1 MTIQTQK
8 HSSGHVAPLGSGLLE
23 ELRPI
28 WVIVC
33 REIIDTMRDWRIVGP
48 IVVLVL
54 GFPFLANFAASR
66 GINFV
71 NQYGANIV
79 MERMLPFLM
88 LVVGFF
94 PSSFSL
100 VIALETFTGE
110 KERRSLESLLS
121 TPLTD
126 LQLYAGKLL
135 AATIP
140 PVVASYL
147 GMLFYV
153 VLVGISMHWW
163 PSFYLLFLG
172 FVLSTAEALVMVAG
186 AIIVSSQSTSVR
198 AANLLASFII
208 IPMAFLLQA
217 EASMLLFA
225 NYAALWS
232 VVLFLLVLNTLLIRM
247 GLRIFDR
254 EHLLGQ
260 DIDTLDVSKAW
271 QTFWEAVWPHKG
283 IKHLY
288 LREIPAILRGIR
300 SELWVTLIAVVVGG
314 WWIGTWAS
322 HRFTLPPQV
331 FDFSVF
337 RDASAVEE
345 AVRKTGLI
353 SSFSPWT
360 VWYHNARSLVGAT
373 FLAIFSMGILA
384 ILLLMAPV
392 ILIVYIVTQVG
403 GAGVNP
409 WLFTA
414 VAILPHGIIELPAA
428 IVATAQAMRMGD
440 IILSPPESGGGLIG
454 MMRELGHFVKLFVAM
469 ILPLLLLAAFIEA
482 QITPQ
487 LAMQFLAR

>member
-1 MTIQTQK
+1 MTAQTQER
-8 HSSGHVAPLGSGLLE
+8 SSGRLSQLWRNLLE
-23 ELRPI
+23 ELLPV
-28 WVIVC
+28 WVIVR

-66 GINFV
+66 GIDFV
-71 NQYGANIV
+71 NRYGANIV
-79 MERMLPFLM
+79 MERLLPFLM

-121 TPLTD
+121 TQLTD
-126 LQLYAGKLL
+126 WQLYVGKLL

-163 PSFYLLFLG
+163 PSFYLLLLG

-232 VVLFLLVLNTLLIRM
+232 VVFFLLVLNALLIRM

-254 EHLLGQ
+254 EHLLGR
-260 DIDTLDVSKAW
+260 DIDTIDVGKSWQAFWGAAW
-271 QTFWEAVWPHKG
+271 PRKG

-288 LREIPAILRGIR
+288 LKEIPAILRGIR
-300 SELWVTLIAVVVGG
+300 PELMVTLIAVLVGG
-314 WWIGTWAS
+314 WGIGAWAS
-322 HRFTLPPQV
+322 NRFTLPPQV

-337 RDASAVEE
+337 RDATAVEE
-345 AVRKTGLI
+345 AVKQTGLI
-353 SSFSPWT
+353 SSFSTWT
-360 VWYHNARSLVGAT
+360 VWYHNTRSLLGAA

-392 ILIVYIVTQVG
+392 VLISYIVMQIG
-403 GAGVNP
+403 GAGVDP

-414 VAILPHGIIELPAA
+414 VAILPHGIIELPVA

-440 IILSPPESGGGLIG
+440 TILSPPESGGGLVG
-454 MMRELGHFVKLFVAM
+454 MMRELGHFVKLFVAVV
-469 ILPLLLLAAFIEA
+469 LPLLLLAAFIEA

-487 LAMQFLAR
+487 LAIHFLAQ

>member
-1 MTIQTQK
+1 MTTQTNSADRLTQF
-8 HSSGHVAPLGSGLLE
+8 GTGILE

-28 WVIVC
+28 GVIVC
-33 REIIDTMRDWRIVGP
+33 REIIDTLRDWRIVAP
-48 IVVLVL
+48 IAVLVL

-66 GINFV
+66 GIAFV
-71 NQYGANIV
+71 NRYGANIV

-121 TPLTD
+121 TQLTD
-126 LQLYAGKLL
+126 LQLYVGKLL

-140 PVVASYL
+140 PVIASYL

-153 VLVGISMHWW
+153 ILVGISMHWW
-163 PSFYLLFLG
+163 PTLYLLFLG

-225 NYAALWS
+225 NYVALWS
-232 VVLFLLVLNTLLIRM
+232 VVLFLLVLNILLIRM

-254 EHLLGQ
+254 EHLLGR
-260 DIDTLDVSKAW
+260 DIDTIDVGKSW
-271 QTFWEAVWPHKG
+271 RTFWEAAWPREG

-288 LREIPAILRGIR
+288 LKEIPAILRGIR
-300 SELWVTLIAVVVGG
+300 PELWVVLIAVVVGG
-314 WWIGTWAS
+314 LGIGSWAS
-322 HRFTLPPQV
+322 ARFTLPPQV

-337 RDASAVEE
+337 RDTTAVED
-345 AVRKTGLI
+345 AVKQTGLI

-360 VWYHNARSLVGAT
+360 VWYHNARSLLSGA

-392 ILIVYIVTQVG
+392 VLIGYIVMQVG

-428 IVATAQAMRMGD
+428 IIATAQAMRMGD
-440 IILSPPESGGGLIG
+440 IILSPPESGGGVMGI
-454 MMRELGHFVKLFVAM
+454 MRELGHFVKLFVTV

-487 LAMQFLAR
+487 LAIHFLAR